1 MKTFKD
7 FFKETTVAGDIA
19 MTMGDK
25 PPKVQKRKI
34 EDDIDDVEDEEL
46 EDKEIKELKEL
57 KENLNPAVNPF
68 DSLFKKLKVGEEF
81 KEVRNAV

>member
-1 MKTFKD
+1 MKSFKD

-34 EDDIDDVEDEEL
+34 EDDIDDIDDEEIEEREN
-46 EDKEIKELKEL
+46 EDIKES
-57 KENLNPAVNPF
+57 LNPAVNPF